1 MALIPPFFLDCVVG
15 IGIINNSKKQW
26 IGTGFLYG
34 NYIEKNTE
42 GQNLYEVFLVTNKH
56 VINDLS
62 KIILR
67 FNPQEDSPA
76 KDYELSL
83 NDQNRFGH
91 PNPKIDVAII
101 PINTNLLK
109 SEGMKF
115 QFFNSDIHT
124 FNKKQLIDNET
135 TEGDGVF
142 VLGFPM
148 GLIGTDRQHVILRN
162 GCIARIR
169 DLFENRNT
177 DFIVDALV
185 FPGNSGGPVILKPEI
200 INIEGT
206 KVNNKAAL
214 IGIIKSYIPYQDTAV
229 SLQTKRPRII
239 FEDNTGLSLVEPVD
253 HIFETIEHYKKLKMI
268 PTNINNNQQFQYIL
282 KK

>member
-1 MALIPPFFLDCVVG
+1 
-15 IGIINNSKKQW
+15 
-26 IGTGFLYG
+26 
-34 NYIEKNTE
+34 
-42 GQNLYEVFLVTNKH
+42 
-56 VINDLS
+56 
-62 KIILR
+62 
-67 FNPQEDSPA
+67 
-76 KDYELSL
+76 
-83 NDQNRFGH
+83 
-91 PNPKIDVAII
+91 
-101 PINTNLLK
+101 
-109 SEGMKF
+109 
-115 QFFNSDIHT
+115 
-124 FNKKQLIDNET
+124 
-135 TEGDGVF
+135 
-142 VLGFPM
+142 M

-253 HIFETIEHYKKLKMI
+253 HIFETIENYKKLKMI